1 MNLKDYLEKNE
12 ISAQDFAKKINVTRA
27 MVYRYSMPY
36 NDEERVI
43 PSYKVMMRIIKATEY
58 QVSIN
63 SFYYDELIAVRQQ
76 QKKQKRRSYEELTR
90 NSQVGK
96 AE

>member
-1 MNLKDYLEKNE
+1 
-12 ISAQDFAKKINVTRA
+12 
-27 MVYRYSMPY
+27 
-36 NDEERVI
+36 
-43 PSYKVMMRIIKATEY
+43 VMMRIIKATDY

-63 SFYYDELIAVRQQ
+63 SFYYDETIAVRQQ

-90 NSQVGK
+90 DSQVGK